1 MSYIMSLYDLH
12 MKEAYRD
19 NALYH
24 MEWIMWMR
32 MRHVISEWGMSHQN
46 EACHIRMRH
55 VLDKESYKSVI
66 WYNVS
71 YAHMYDL
78 RMNEA
83 YVI

>member
-1 MSYIMSLYDLH
+1 
-12 MKEAYRD
+12 
-19 NALYH
+19 
-24 MEWIMWMR
+24 
-32 MRHVISEWGMSHQN
+32 
-46 EACHIRMRH
+46 MRH